1 MTTRT
6 PILAIA
12 ALLALSCGSAHA
24 ALFPVTGAIT
34 VNGNFGDLPAGT
46 FGNSS
51 YDPATGQLSSGS
63 FVFPQSSVTVPVTG
77 LGNVTVIYQLSQNA
91 PSSAQVASDG
101 VAAMTPVAMTLS
113 VLRIDRP
120 LPIATEPCH
129 FSPINLELDG
139 TGAASGLDLEDRA
152 FTVPQTTDPCGGFA
166 SQINAAL
173 VGNSNS
179 ITVHLAGDFTPPAG
193 DTDKIF
199 VDGFDG

>member
-34 VNGNFGDLPAGT
+34 VNGNSGDLPAGT

-91 PSSAQVASDG
+91 PSSAQVA
-101 VAAMTPVAMTLS
+101 
-113 VLRIDRP
+113 
-120 LPIATEPCH
+120 
-129 FSPINLELDG
+129 
-139 TGAASGLDLEDRA
+139 
-152 FTVPQTTDPCGGFA
+152 
-166 SQINAAL
+166 
-173 VGNSNS
+173 
-179 ITVHLAGDFTPPAG
+179 
-193 DTDKIF
+193 
-199 VDGFDG
+199 